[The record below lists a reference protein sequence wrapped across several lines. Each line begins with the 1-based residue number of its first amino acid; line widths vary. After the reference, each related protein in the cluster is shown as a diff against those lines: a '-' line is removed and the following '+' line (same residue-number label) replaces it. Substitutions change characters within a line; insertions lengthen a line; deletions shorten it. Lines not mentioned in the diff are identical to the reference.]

1 MTETLEFREIQIEF
15 CNQFVEFHINKE
27 TRDTSYILMMP
38 PLNEA
43 YEYIGVDRV
52 VEIKSFMNEFSEK
65 YKDGMNYLQT
75 QELINKLLD
84 TNISE

>member
-1 MTETLEFREIQIEF
+1 
-15 CNQFVEFHINKE
+15 
-27 TRDTSYILMMP
+27 MMP